1 GRMGGGRCGLA
12 RGARD
17 RRFAD
22 PAWTAN
28 PVLRRLVQ
36 AYIAAG
42 AVAVA
47 LVDDANLGWRDT
59 ERVGVVVRNLVD
71 AAAPSNNPL
80 VSPEA
85 WKAIIDSGGVRGA
98 RRRPPRPP
106 RRGCRP
112 WCRRTRSR
120 SAATSRSRRAPSSAG
135 RRSASL
141 SSTRRPPT
149 R

>member
-1 GRMGGGRCGLA
+1 STAAGRRAGRAGAGGLRAPGRAGRA

-17 RRFAD
+17 RRCAD

-42 AVAVA
+42 TVAVA

-59 ERVGVVVRNLVD
+59 ERVGFVVRNLVD

-85 WKAIIDSGGVRGA
+85 WKAVIDSGGLRA
-98 RRRPPRPP
+98 P
-106 RRGCRP
+106 RRAR
-112 WCRRTRSR
+112 
-120 SAATSRSRRAPSSAG
+120 AARACPA
-135 RRSASL
+135 A
-141 SSTRRPPT
+141 PPP
-149 R
+149 